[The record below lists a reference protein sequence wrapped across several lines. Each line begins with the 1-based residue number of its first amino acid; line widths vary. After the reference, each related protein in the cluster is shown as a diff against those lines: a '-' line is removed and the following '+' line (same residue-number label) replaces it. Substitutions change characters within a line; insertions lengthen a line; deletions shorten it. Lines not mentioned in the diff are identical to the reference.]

1 MKLEVGD
8 LVQYRQGPE
17 RLGIVLMTHITTTGA
32 AVCEVVIIYDGSYPE
47 TVGEKRYANQD
58 YWDKV
63 ENPARPL
70 DVAIEDCV
78 DEYEEALDL
87 HKTYGES

>member
-1 MKLEVGD
+1 MELEVGD
-8 LVQYRQGPE
+8 LVQYRQGPD
-17 RLGIVLMTHITTTGA
+17 RLGIVLMTHVTTSGA
-32 AVCEVVIIYDGSYPE
+32 RVCEVVIIYDGSYPD

-58 YWDKV
+58 YWEKV
-63 ENPARPL
+63 ENLVRPL
-70 DVAIEDCV
+70 DASIEGCV